1 MGKSKDVKKEKKK
14 PKSTAPKQ
22 SKSKKQYQLGK
33 SNKRTLT
40 KISVLCKNKKNT
52 MIKDNLYWILLG
64 LALGFAV
71 YLVDKYIF

>member
-1 MGKSKDVKKEKKK
+1 
-14 PKSTAPKQ
+14 
-22 SKSKKQYQLGK
+22 
-33 SNKRTLT
+33 
-40 KISVLCKNKKNT
+40 